1 MGRLGHLYI
10 YLVELWRFRIW
21 GRLRF
26 RQLYN
31 IRNRGKVNIY
41 HHYVIYHQ
49 YTASDISYHLTEANL
64 IDPVEEIP
72 SIVATKAAEASDGD
86 TTESGSA
93 QGDDDYTASIATA
106 LSENGVF

>member
-1 MGRLGHLYI
+1 M
-10 YLVELWRFRIW
+10 ELWSLRIW

-31 IRNRGKVNIY
+31 IRNRGKVNTY
-41 HHYVIYHQ
+41 HHYVVYHQ

-64 IDPVEEIP
+64 IDPMEEIP
-72 SIVATKAAEASDGD
+72 SVAATKAAEADGD
-86 TTESGSA
+86 TAESGSA

-106 LSENGVF
+106 LSENDVS